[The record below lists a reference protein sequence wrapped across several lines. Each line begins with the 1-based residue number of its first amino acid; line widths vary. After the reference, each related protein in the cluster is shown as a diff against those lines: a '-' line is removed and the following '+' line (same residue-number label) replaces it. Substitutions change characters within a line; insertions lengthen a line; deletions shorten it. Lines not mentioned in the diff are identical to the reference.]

1 MKSKAIKSLAA
12 LFLTL
17 ALSFTTGVAA
27 FAASN
32 TWNVGENEENNVVA
46 YIKDHTL
53 YIEGS
58 GRMDSYA
65 TDELDAKNQKFSL

>member
-12 LFLTL
+12 LFLAV
-17 ALSFTTGVAA
+17 ALTFATGVAA

-32 TWNVGENEENNVVA
+32 AWNVGENGESNVVA

-53 YIEGS
+53 YQN
-58 GRMDSYA
+58 DS
-65 TDELDAKNQKFSL
+65 DGERLPI